1 MPPLNNSIH
10 GSYNVAHFSTKSQEQ
25 ETNRLHYQGKCLL
38 DIDAKICHHAGLQDG
53 MKVVDLG
60 CGTGTVTCA
69 IAESFPNA
77 HIQGIDPS
85 HNLLEKARQLQE
97 KQQLNN
103 LDFIQGDA
111 YSLNLPSASI
121 DFVYGRLLLQHLPEP
136 IKALKEIAKV
146 LKPGGQVCLVDVA
159 DGWFALN
166 PEPPAFTELRER
178 LGTIQASQGGDSQV
192 GYKLGSYLAEAGFS
206 QIVTQV
212 EVVPSDR
219 LGGIQQFLN
228 LFSFGSPYYSIDSKL
243 ESLAISAREATA
255 KLANFPYAWG
265 AFGLFVTTGIR

>member
-159 DGWFALN
+159 DGWFTLN